1 MIYWIS
7 TYQHLIIDKNKAKIN
22 NKLPITTMLPIN
34 NKDEIRISN
43 NALNPSHIFI
53 VFIYSTIISYLLLS
67 SLL

>member
-7 TYQHLIIDKNKAKIN
+7 TYPHLIIGKNKIKIN

-34 NKDEIRISN
+34 NKDGIRISN

-53 VFIYSTIISYLLLS
+53 VFIHSTIISYLILSRLL
-67 SLL
+67 